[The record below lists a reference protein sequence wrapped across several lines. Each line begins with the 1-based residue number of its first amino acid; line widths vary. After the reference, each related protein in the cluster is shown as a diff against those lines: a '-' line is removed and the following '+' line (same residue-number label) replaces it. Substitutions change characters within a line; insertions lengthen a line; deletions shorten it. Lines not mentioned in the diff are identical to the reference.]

1 MRHTA
6 PRISTLYVKA
16 FVRKT
21 PTLNQPVA
29 VRVLA
34 AFHQPITSANA
45 AYMREVSTNASLSQL
60 QHVID
65 QLQDQSNAL
74 RVVAQIHPAVLKI
87 LAQ

>member
-1 MRHTA
+1 MRHNA

-34 AFHQPITSANA
+34 AFHQPITAANA
-45 AYMREVSTNASLSQL
+45 AYMREISTNAPLSQL
-60 QHVID
+60 HKVIN
-65 QLQDQSNAL
+65 QLQNQNNAL
-74 RVVAQIHPAVLKI
+74 HVVAQVHPAVLKI